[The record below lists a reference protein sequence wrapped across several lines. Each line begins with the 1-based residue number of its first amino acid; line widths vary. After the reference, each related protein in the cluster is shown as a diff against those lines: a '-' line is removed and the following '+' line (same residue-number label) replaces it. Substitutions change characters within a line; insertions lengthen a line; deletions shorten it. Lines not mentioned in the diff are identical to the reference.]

1 MTDRELADLLQQ
13 LDSRRKLQPRGPR
26 FPYAMAWELTTD
38 LLEARRLLRG
48 WLNVGGNVGSDWY
61 DMTKALLDESDGD

>member
-1 MTDRELADLLQQ
+1 MKDQELSTLYQLMVPPYQTARQAGGTDWFQILSELI
-13 LDSRRKLQPRGPR
+13 
-26 FPYAMAWELTTD
+26 
-38 LLEARRLLRG
+38 EARRLLRG